1 MLKFAKL
8 REVKITNWIGFVFLT
23 LIMIG
28 TLTGC
33 KGEEEKPLKSLSTSV
48 VPAEFE
54 KGEVAFNSYCAE
66 CHGEK
71 GSGSKE
77 GPSFIDKIYKPN
89 HHGDMSFLL
98 AVKNGVRA
106 HHWRFG
112 NMPKIL
118 GVTEKEVK
126 EIVEYVRWLQRD
138 AVIY

>member
-1 MLKFAKL
+1 MLKFAIL
-8 REVKITNWIGFVFLT
+8 REVKITNWIVFLFLT
-23 LIMIG
+23 AIIIG
-28 TLTGC
+28 ILTGC
-33 KGEEEKPLKSLSTSV
+33 KGEEEKALKNLSTSV
-48 VPAEFE
+48 VPAEFG
-54 KGEVAFNSYCAE
+54 KGEVAFNAYCAK

-71 GSGSKE
+71 GVGTKE
-77 GPSFIDKIYKPN
+77 GPPFVDKVYEPN

-118 GVTEKEVK
+118 SVTENEVK

-138 AVIY
+138 TGIY